1 MASFDETILPGEGGK
16 ITLSIQTEGYEG
28 LNSWS
33 AKVNTNDPVT
43 GEFHIELKAFI
54 NVPVFVS
61 SRYIYLKASKGQSIT
76 RGVEI
81 KTGME
86 RPLLLEPEKFNLE
99 GRVTYKI
106 EEIEK
111 GRKFRVH
118 FTHIPGQTGN
128 YKGFLQLKTN
138 IPEDPIVTITV
149 MGGSGSVSRKDSN
162 EDER

>member
-1 MASFDETILPGEGGK
+1 VASFDETILPGEGGK
-16 ITLSIQTEGYEG
+16 IILSIQTEGYEG

-33 AKVNTNDPVT
+33 AKVNTNDPVMR
-43 GEFHIELKAFI
+43 EFHIELKAFI

-61 SRYIYLKASKGQSIT
+61 SRYIYLKAPNGQLVT
-76 RGVEI
+76 REIEI

-111 GRKFRVH
+111 GRKFRVL
-118 FTHIPGQTGN
+118 FTHIPGSTGN

-138 IPEDPIVTITV
+138 IPEEPIVTITI
-149 MGGSGSVSRKDSN
+149 MGGSGSASRKDAI
-162 EDER
+162 EGER